1 MYFRLITCQGDGA
14 LGYLL
19 GDVAAGEAV
28 AIDPAPGEH
37 ALLRGLLA
45 ERRVALR
52 RILCTHLHDGAR
64 EWPRL
69 ARLAAELD
77 ADGVIAGDDAPNG
90 PDRACDGANI
100 VFGDQVIRVLATP
113 GHTPGSLSFLW
124 HDRVF
129 CGDLLDAAASG
140 AHGAPSDPGE
150 LYDSVTGKLFRLPD
164 ETLVF
169 PGHRQRGRTVST
181 IADERARHP
190 EFAVRGRD
198 AFVATCFA
206 RRAARRGTGSRSPV
220 HAGVAASRR

>member
-1 MYFRLITCQGDGA
+1 MYFRLITCQGNGA

-19 GDVAAGEAV
+19 GDVAAGEA
-28 AIDPAPGEH
+28 
-37 ALLRGLLA
+37 
-45 ERRVALR
+45 
-52 RILCTHLHDGAR
+52 AR

-69 ARLAAELD
+69 ARLAAELG
-77 ADGVIAGDDAPNG
+77 ADEVIAGDSPLAG
-90 PDRACDGANI
+90 ADRAGDGASI
-100 VFGDQVIRVLATP
+100 VFGDQVIHVLATP

-129 CGDLLDAAASG
+129 CGDLLDAPANGGHAW
-140 AHGAPSDPGE
+140 ASDPGK

-190 EFAVRGRD
+190 EFGAGGRD
-198 AFVATCFA
+198 AYVAVSLA
-206 RRAARRGTGSRSPV
+206 RRMARRGAGSRRKV
-220 HAGVAASRR
+220 RVASDGR

>member
-19 GDVAAGEAV
+19 GDMAAGEAV

-69 ARLAAELD
+69 ARLAAELG
-77 ADGVIAGDDAPNG
+77 ADGVIAGDGPPAG
-90 PDRACDGANI
+90 PDQACDGANI

-113 GHTPGSLSFLW
+113 GHTPGSVSFLW

-129 CGDLLDAAASG
+129 CGDLLDAAGNVAY
-140 AHGAPSDPGE
+140 AWAADPGE

-169 PGHRQRGRTVST
+169 PGHRQRGRSVST

-190 EFAVRGRD
+190 EFAAQGRD
-198 AFVATCFA
+198 AYVAAFLA
-206 RRAARRGTGSRSPV
+206 RRAARRSAGSRRDPRV
-220 HAGVAASRR
+220 GAAAGGR